1 MLKLINHPFRLAV
14 IGKSQGGKTTFAV
27 KVIEYLIPQVD
38 EVYITSP
45 TYELQET
52 WNPVRPFVT
61 VYHDGPVVLFKAL
74 HTAIVNEI
82 GAEDHKVGKPL
93 KTKRLLICDDV
104 SYEKALNEGNKGIF
118 NGFAYNAVWY
128 NLSMV
133 VIVHKSSN
141 IGAGIKENC
150 DGLALFNVVQ
160 KEMKPLFDTFGIT
173 SNFKQFREL
182 IHKEIKE
189 KITSGEDKYPFLY
202 YDLKNEKLYFKMR
215 EELMLE

>member
-1 MLKLINHPFRLAV
+1 MTI
-14 IGKSQGGKTTFAV
+14 IGKSQGGKTTMGV
-27 KVIEYLIPQVD
+27 KVIEYLLPQVD
-38 EVYITSP
+38 EVFITSP

-52 WNPVRPFVT
+52 WNPIRPYVT
-61 VYHDGPVVLFKAL
+61 SYHDGPEILFKAL
-74 HTAIVNEI
+74 NVAIMNEI
-82 GAEDHKVGKPL
+82 GAEDHKVGKPI

-104 SYEKALNEGNKGIF
+104 SYEKVLNQGNKGIF

-150 DGLALFNVVQ
+150 DGLLLFNVVQ
-160 KEMKPLFDTFGIT
+160 KELKPLFDTFGIT
-173 SNFKQFREL
+173 SSLRTFREL
-182 IHKEIKE
+182 IQKEIKDRIKSE
-189 KITSGEDKYPFLY
+189 EDKYPFIY
-202 YDLKNEKLYFKMR
+202 YDLKNEKVYFKMK